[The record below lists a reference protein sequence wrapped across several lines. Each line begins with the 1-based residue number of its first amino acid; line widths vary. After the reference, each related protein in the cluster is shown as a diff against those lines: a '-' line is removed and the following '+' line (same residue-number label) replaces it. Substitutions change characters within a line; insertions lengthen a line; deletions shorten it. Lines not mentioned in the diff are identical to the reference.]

1 MKLKVIIRMK
11 KKYKCYSYDITRK
24 KNLKK
29 KEKVDGTATV

>member
-11 KKYKCYSYDITRK
+11 KKYKCYSYVTRK